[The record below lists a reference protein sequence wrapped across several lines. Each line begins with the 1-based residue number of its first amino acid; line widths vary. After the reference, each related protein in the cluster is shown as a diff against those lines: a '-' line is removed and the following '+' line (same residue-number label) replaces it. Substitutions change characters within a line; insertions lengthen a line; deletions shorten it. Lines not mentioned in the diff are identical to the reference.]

1 MELRVLRVREAW
13 LHRQEDLEPLQGR
26 YIGLPRGPKNYVH
39 ERMVSFLGFR
49 QDRDSVRDRQWRVQR
64 SSGNRHIC
72 RYGVQPETLRG
83 YDPAYGDLDFPA
95 HIREVLK
102 LNNRRDP
109 GQEHLP
115 AVRNHLQNNFLDPQL
130 LVRQR
135 LQTTSYQRRVLLH
148 SKHSN
153 NLARGWLHVHPRD
166 PQFWKHRP
174 LQAFVSR
181 TWTSRADNPRPLQQ
195 HVVQDRKR
203 R

>member
-1 MELRVLRVREAW
+1 
-13 LHRQEDLEPLQGR
+13 
-26 YIGLPRGPKNYVH
+26 
-39 ERMVSFLGFR
+39 MVSFLGFR

-83 YDPAYGDLDFPA
+83 YDPAYGDLDLPA

-109 GQEHLP
+109 RQEHLP

-135 LQTTSYQRRVLLH
+135 LQTTSYQRHDEFYYTLNTVIISHEDGYMYIHATPNFENIDLFKLLSLGLEQAGLTIRDLFNNML
-148 SKHSN
+148 SKTESED
-153 NLARGWLHVHPRD
+153 G
-166 PQFWKHRP
+166 
-174 LQAFVSR
+174 
-181 TWTSRADNPRPLQQ
+181 
-195 HVVQDRKR
+195 
-203 R
+203 